1 MGDIANDA
9 KCGTCSH
16 LGSMHADT
24 DEGENTGSCSAQGCD
39 CSAMDAPGSSDGDG
53 GDASAVSVTFST
65 VTAEKLAE
73 LVGDPLALS
82 IADVAEA
89 LAPGDA
95 EFAALLERAATAAEQ
110 SRITGLKQL
119 AENGCFR
126 TGCAHTQR
134 QHLDLDV
141 ENGQG
146 VGKCLADGCQCAAFL
161 PTGAPGEPQLPE
173 PPIVAAAED
182 GEPGE
187 PGGPEEETDEEPDG
201 FPYRALLVQEGVETS
216 DGRFIEAYATRWR
229 ELPLSLAYQDK
240 TEHGGMADTAA
251 VNIGRIDAIVRAPG
265 GTFDGAP
272 RDDGSFDL
280 IATGV
285 LDDDD
290 PAAVMAAHKIEEKFL
305 RGVSIDM
312 AVHAADV
319 EITAVDEDG
328 WPIGERLIVTEC
340 EIGMAT
346 VTSFPAFADCQ
357 IELTGTLPS
366 EAETE
371 FPGLELPEVGDR
383 IPILA
388 AGDSE
393 RESFTWHMAGPAHVE
408 ERENMTVVAS
418 GGPLA
423 PPAEWFEQP
432 EFSDADLVEIPPH
445 LCSGRRNVKACP
457 LTITDDGRVFGH
469 LASWHVNH
477 TAMSGRSMKAPKSA
491 GYDLFNTR
499 GTVRCDD
506 GSDVPV
512 GTITLDGGHADLR
525 LDWRAAMAHYDDTRS
540 AVIDCRVGAD
550 EHGVWL
556 AGALRPDVDDLQL
569 RRLRAASISGDW
581 RPLGSRHELVA
592 ACSVNTPGFPTL
604 RRALAASGAPDELV
618 AMVAAGALPTRP
630 LDAPSVEDLLARA
643 TDELGYLRRE
653 REAEKLLRTIG

>member
-1 MGDIANDA
+1 MVDETAPDTEPDA
-9 KCGTCSH
+9 TDSSE
-16 LGSMHADT
+16 GSEPS
-24 DEGENTGSCSAQGCD
+24 EGETPS
-39 CSAMDAPGSSDGDG
+39 APGIP
-53 GDASAVSVTFST
+53 F
-65 VTAEKLAE
+65 
-73 LVGDPLALS
+73 
-82 IADVAEA
+82 EA
-89 LAPGDA
+89 L
-95 EFAALLERAATAAEQ
+95 L
-110 SRITGLKQL
+110 I
-119 AENGCFR
+119 
-126 TGCAHTQR
+126 
-134 QHLDLDV
+134 
-141 ENGQG
+141 
-146 VGKCLADGCQCAAFL
+146 
-161 PTGAPGEPQLPE
+161 
-173 PPIVAAAED
+173 I
-182 GEPGE
+182 
-187 PGGPEEETDEEPDG
+187 
-201 FPYRALLVQEGVETS
+201 EGVETS
-216 DGRFIEAYATRWR
+216 DDRFIQPGAVTWR
-229 ELPLSLAYQDK
+229 TPPLPFMSQLKSD
-240 TEHGGMADTAA
+240 HGGTGDTAA
-251 VNIGRIDAIVRAPG
+251 SIGGRLDTIDRYPL
-265 GTFDGAP
+265 GTWDGAP
-272 RDDGSFDL
+272 AGDTAAGGEI
-280 IATGV
+280 IAQGM
-285 LDDDD
+285 LD
-290 PAAVMAAHKIEEKFL
+290 AEGQVGLETARLVAGQFL
-305 RGVSIDM
+305 RGVSADM
-312 AVHAADV
+312 AINTAEI
-319 EITAVDEDG
+319 EITAVDDDG
-328 WPIGERLIVTEC
+328 YPIGERLIVTSAEL
-340 EIGMAT
+340 GMAT
-346 VTSFPAFADCQ
+346 ATPFPAFAGCQ
-357 IELTGTLPS
+357 IRLLGDPEVANDPLAVPDM
-366 EAETE
+366 
-371 FPGLELPEVGDR
+371 PEVGDR